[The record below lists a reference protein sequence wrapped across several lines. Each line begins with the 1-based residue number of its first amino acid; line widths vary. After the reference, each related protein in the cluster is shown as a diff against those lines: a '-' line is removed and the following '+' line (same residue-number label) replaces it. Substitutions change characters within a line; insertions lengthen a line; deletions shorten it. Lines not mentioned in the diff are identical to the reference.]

1 MNIKILI
8 ECNIY
13 VYYNK
18 ISLIM
23 KHVNLKL
30 DSQLCFA
37 LYSATHALT
46 RAYRSA
52 LDEKGL
58 TYTQYLVLLVLW
70 EYNTMSVSAIA
81 QKLDL
86 DSASLTP
93 ILKRLET
100 AGILQRL
107 RNKSD
112 ERVVEIKLTEKG
124 NALQD
129 EVAEIQK
136 GVACKTGLSTS
147 EFNQLKKTLHE
158 LVRVMN
164 SETEAQ
170 PAAVA

>member
-1 MNIKILI
+1 
-8 ECNIY
+8 
-13 VYYNK
+13 
-18 ISLIM
+18 M
-23 KHVNLKL
+23 KHINLKL
-30 DSQLCFA
+30 DNQLCFA

-46 RAYRSA
+46 RAYRNA

-70 EYNTMSVSAIA
+70 EYDSMSVSAIA

-124 NALQD
+124 YTLQD
-129 EVAEIQK
+129 EVADIQK
-136 GVACKTGLSTS
+136 SVACKTGLSDQA
-147 EFNQLKKTLHE
+147 FNELKKSLHA
-158 LVRVMN
+158 LTRVM
-164 SETEAQ
+164 SAETESESAK
-170 PAAVA
+170 AA

>member
-1 MNIKILI
+1 
-8 ECNIY
+8 
-13 VYYNK
+13 
-18 ISLIM
+18 
-23 KHVNLKL
+23 
-30 DSQLCFA
+30 
-37 LYSATHALT
+37 
-46 RAYRSA
+46 
-52 LDEKGL
+52 
-58 TYTQYLVLLVLW
+58 LLVLW
-70 EYNTMSVSAIA
+70 ENDCMSVSAIA

-112 ERVVEIKLTEKG
+112 ERVVEIKLTDKG

-129 EVAEIQK
+129 EIAGIQK
-136 GVACKTGLSTS
+136 GVACKTGLSTQ

-164 SETEAQ
+164 TETEAQ
-170 PAAVA
+170 PAEVV

>member
-1 MNIKILI
+1 MLI

-13 VYYNK
+13 TYYNK

-23 KHVNLKL
+23 KHINLKL

-46 RAYRSA
+46 RAYRNA

-70 EYNTMSVSAIA
+70 EYNTMSVSGIA

-124 NALQD
+124 YALQD

-136 GVACKTGLSTS
+136 GVACKTGLSTP

-164 SETEAQ
+164 AETEAQ
-170 PAAVA
+170 PAEVA

>member
-1 MNIKILI
+1 
-8 ECNIY
+8 
-13 VYYNK
+13 
-18 ISLIM
+18 M
-23 KHVNLKL
+23 KHENLKL
-30 DSQLCFA
+30 DNQLCFA

-46 RAYRSA
+46 RAYRNA

-70 EYNTMSVSAIA
+70 EHDSMSVSAIA

-124 NALQD
+124 HALQD

-136 GVACKTGLSTS
+136 GVACKTGLKTL
-147 EFNQLKKTLHE
+147 EFDALKKSLHD
-158 LVRVMN
+158 LARVM
-164 SETEAQ
+164 SAETESESESAK
-170 PAAVA
+170 AA

>member
-1 MNIKILI
+1 
-8 ECNIY
+8 
-13 VYYNK
+13 
-18 ISLIM
+18 
-23 KHVNLKL
+23 
-30 DSQLCFA
+30 
-37 LYSATHALT
+37 THALT
-46 RAYRSA
+46 RAYRNV
-52 LDEKGL
+52 LDAKGL

-70 EYNTMSVSAIA
+70 ENDCMSVSAIA

-124 NALQD
+124 NLLQD
-129 EVAEIQK
+129 EIAGIQK
-136 GVACKTGLSTS
+136 GVACKTGLATQ

-164 SETEAQ
+164 TETEAQ
-170 PAAVA
+170 PAEAI